1 MTIGCLFVVEG
12 AVTGFMTS
20 LCDYSYYLCTNRQHC
35 LYISY
40 LFLSSN
46 RLARKRIQN
55 CGLSDRITVIC
66 TEITRDQYTSQ
77 LVDYLSYYNAS
88 FNTVISLV
96 PSGDGLI
103 QFVLLKNNHF
113 INRL

>member
-1 MTIGCLFVVEG
+1 MIILTIFVRIDNN
-12 AVTGFMTS
+12 ACIFHIS
-20 LCDYSYYLCTNRQHC
+20 L
-35 LYISY
+35 
-40 LFLSSN
+40 LSSI

-88 FNTVISLV
+88 FNTVISLL

-103 QFVLLKNNHF
+103 QFVLLEKKT
-113 INRL
+113 LDM

>member
-1 MTIGCLFVVEG
+1 MIIHIIFVQIDNN
-12 AVTGFMTS
+12 A
-20 LCDYSYYLCTNRQHC
+20 C
-35 LYISY
+35 ISHISFFH
-40 LFLSSN
+40 LN